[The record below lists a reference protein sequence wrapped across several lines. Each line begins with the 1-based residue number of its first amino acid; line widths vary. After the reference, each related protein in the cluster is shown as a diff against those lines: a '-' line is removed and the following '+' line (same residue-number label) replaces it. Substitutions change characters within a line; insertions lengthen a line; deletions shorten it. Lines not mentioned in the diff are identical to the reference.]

1 MKKRE
6 SKATPAPG
14 EKEREKLKLSATS
27 ALDRIIE
34 IAESESTD
42 TKARIDAYKWLCEMY
57 YGKPQSAHSE
67 PESERMLHLSFEGDL
82 DKWSS

>member
-1 MKKRE
+1 MKKRDVK
-6 SKATPAPG
+6 SATPG
-14 EKEREKLKLSATS
+14 EKEREKLKSSAVS

-34 IAESESTD
+34 IAESKSTD

-57 YGKPQSAHSE
+57 YGKPQSSHTE
-67 PESERMLHLSFEGDL
+67 PEGERVLHLSFEGDL

>member
-1 MKKRE
+1 MKKHNTDRG
-6 SKATPAPG
+6 TAPG
-14 EKEREKLKLSATS
+14 EKEREKLKRSATS

-34 IAESESTD
+34 IAESESTE

-57 YGKPQSAHSE
+57 YGKPQSAHT
-67 PESERMLHLSFEGDL
+67 ESDGERVLHLSFEGDL

>member
-1 MKKRE
+1 MKKRDA
-6 SKATPAPG
+6 KAFPPG
-14 EKEREKLKLSATS
+14 EKEREKLKVSAVS
-27 ALDRIIE
+27 ALERIIE

-57 YGKPQSAHSE
+57 YGKPQSSHAE
-67 PESERMLHLSFEGDL
+67 PEGERVLHLSFEGDL

>member
-6 SKATPAPG
+6 TKIASAPG

-67 PESERMLHLSFEGDL
+67 PEGERVLHLSFEGDL

>member
-1 MKKRE
+1 MKKRNTDTG
-6 SKATPAPG
+6 SVAS
-14 EKEREKLKLSATS
+14 EKEREKLKRSATS

-34 IAESESTD
+34 I

-57 YGKPQSAHSE
+57 YGKPQSSHAE
-67 PESERMLHLSFEGDL
+67 PDGERVLHLSFEGDL

>member
-1 MKKRE
+1 MKKRDA
-6 SKATPAPG
+6 KASSPG
-14 EKEREKLKLSATS
+14 EKEREKLKVSAVS
-27 ALDRIIE
+27 ALERIIE

-57 YGKPQSAHSE
+57 YGKPQSSHTE
-67 PESERMLHLSFEGDL
+67 PESERVLHLSFEGDL